1 MIVRGEANRVP
12 VPIPPREWLDRVLG
26 MRRIKLGAQD
36 RTIADTV
43 VQRALEGSHGRTWA
57 LRPELGVA
65 TGFHSTSRVEDI
77 IAQHD
82 ILAGNVLLVR
92 AVAVVP
98 PDDAAVGRRP
108 LRPVDPPT
116 LKRQLFRRVV
126 AGR

>member
-1 MIVRGEANRVP
+1 
-12 VPIPPREWLDRVLG
+12 

-43 VQRALEGSHGRTWA
+43 VQRALEGPHCCTWA

-65 TGFHSTSRVEDI
+65 TGLHSTSRVEDI

-82 ILAGNVLLVR
+82 ILARDVLLVG
-92 AVAVVP
+92 AAAIVATH
-98 PDDAAVGRRP
+98 DAAVGRRP

-116 LKRQLFRRVV
+116 LERQLFRRVV
-126 AGR
+126 TGR